1 MSSINY
7 DLKRIRAVAFDV
19 DGVLSPSTIPM
30 GSDGVP
36 RRMANIKDGYAI
48 QLAVKCGLRLAIIT
62 GAATDAV
69 RVRYNTLGITD
80 VFTGAGHK
88 APVLEQWMSEHGFN
102 AAEVAYV
109 GDDVP
114 DFEPMR
120 MVGLRVAPED
130 AAWDI
135 KQIANY
141 ISPVNGG
148 YGVAR
153 DLLEQILRAQGLWV
167 LDEKAFGW

>member
-7 DLKRIRAVAFDV
+7 DLKLIKAVVFDV

-36 RRMANIKDGYAI
+36 RRMANIKDGYAL
-48 QLAVKCGLRLAIIT
+48 QLAVKCGLKLAIIT
-62 GAATDAV
+62 GAATEAV
-69 RVRYNTLGITD
+69 RIRYGALGITD
-80 VFTGAGHK
+80 IFTGAGHK
-88 APVLEQWMSEHGFN
+88 APVMEEWMRKQGLE
-102 AAEVAYV
+102 AENVAYV

-120 MVGLRVAPED
+120 MVGLRVAPAD

-135 KQIANY
+135 RQIANY

-153 DLLEQILRAQGLWV
+153 DLLEQILRAKGLWV

>member
-1 MSSINY
+1 
-7 DLKRIRAVAFDV
+7 
-19 DGVLSPSTIPM
+19 
-30 GSDGVP
+30 
-36 RRMANIKDGYAI
+36 
-48 QLAVKCGLRLAIIT
+48 
-62 GAATDAV
+62 
-69 RVRYNTLGITD
+69 
-80 VFTGAGHK
+80 
-88 APVLEQWMSEHGFN
+88 MSEHGFN

>member
-7 DLKRIRAVAFDV
+7 DLKRISAVVFDV

-30 GSDGVP
+30 GTDGVP
-36 RRMANIKDGYAI
+36 RRMANIKDGYAM
-48 QLAVKCGLRLAIIT
+48 QLAVKCGVKLAIIT
-62 GAATDAV
+62 GAATEAV
-69 RVRYNTLGITD
+69 RVRYNSLGITD
-80 VFTGAGHK
+80 VFVGAGHK
-88 APVLEQWMSEHGFN
+88 APVLEKWMSDNHLSPD
-102 AAEVAYV
+102 EVAYV

-120 MVGLRVAPED
+120 IVGLRVAPAD

-141 ISPVNGG
+141 ISHVNGG

-153 DLLEQILRAQGLWV
+153 DVLEQLLRAKGLWV

>member
-7 DLKRIRAVAFDV
+7 DLKRISAVVFDV
-19 DGVLSPSTIPM
+19 DGVLSPSVIPM
-30 GSDGVP
+30 GDDGVP
-36 RRMANIKDGYAI
+36 RRMANIKDGYAM
-48 QLAVKCGLRLAIIT
+48 QLAVKCGLNLAIIT
-62 GAATDAV
+62 GAATEAV
-69 RVRYNTLGITD
+69 RVRYNALGITD
-80 VFTGAGHK
+80 VFVGAGHK
-88 APVLEQWMSEHGFN
+88 APVLQQWMADNSFASE
-102 AAEVAYV
+102 EVAYV

-120 MVGLRVAPED
+120 MVGLRVAPAD

-135 KQIANY
+135 RQIANY

-153 DLLEQILRAQGLWV
+153 DLLEQVLRAKGLWV